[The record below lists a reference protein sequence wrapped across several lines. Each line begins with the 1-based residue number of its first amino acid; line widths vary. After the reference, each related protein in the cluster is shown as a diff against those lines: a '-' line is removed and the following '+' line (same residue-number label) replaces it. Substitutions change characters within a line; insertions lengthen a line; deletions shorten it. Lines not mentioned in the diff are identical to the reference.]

1 MDASAASEEASV
13 AAIPF
18 IDTHVH
24 FYDLQHPSLE
34 YGWLQAGVKHHI
46 LEAVEPIQAQR
57 YWADDW
63 LAESRFANVVK
74 SIHVECA
81 VGTPDPVEETRWLQ
95 AFADRLGQPHGIVAE
110 VHLARPDAEEVLDRH
125 LEFPNLRGV
134 RDFGEGDYELDPA
147 WRRGFAHLA
156 RHDLVACLDSGPER
170 YAKVKA
176 LADAF
181 PHTRI
186 SLDHA
191 GLPLRRDEEYLAL
204 WRREIAS
211 LAEAPN
217 VIVKVSAL
225 GMGDPRWTVDSMRP
239 LVLHCIESFG
249 VERTVF
255 GTNWPVDR
263 LFSSYPD
270 VIDAYATIIS
280 DFSASEQTAMF
291 SGNAERY
298 FRI

>member
-1 MDASAASEEASV
+1 M

-24 FYDLQHPSLE
+24 FYDLGHPTLE
-34 YGWLQAGVKHHI
+34 YGWLQPGVKHHI

-63 LAESRFANVVK
+63 MAESRFSNVAK

-95 AFADRLGQPHGIVAE
+95 AFADRLGHPHGIVAE
-110 VHLARPDAEEVLDRH
+110 VHLAQPDAEAVIEAH
-125 LEFPNLRGV
+125 LAFPNMRGV

-147 WRRGFAHLA
+147 WRRGFAHLRA
-156 RHDLVACLDSGPER
+156 HDLVACMDSRPER
-170 YAKVKA
+170 YAKVKD
-176 LADAF
+176 LARAF
-181 PHTRI
+181 PDTRI
-186 SLDHA
+186 CLDHA
-191 GLPLRRDEEYLAL
+191 GLPLRRDDDYLAL
-204 WRREIAS
+204 WRRELAS

-217 VIVKVSAL
+217 VIVKISAL
-225 GMGDPRWTVDSMRP
+225 GMGDPRWTVESMRP
-239 LVLHCIESFG
+239 LVLHCIDTFG
-249 VERTVF
+249 VERTIF

-270 VIDAYATIIS
+270 VVDAYARIIS
-280 DFSASEQTAMF
+280 TCTPAEQIAMF

>member
-1 MDASAASEEASV
+1 V

-34 YGWLQAGVKHHI
+34 YGWLKPGVRHDI
-46 LEAVEPIQAQR
+46 LEAVEAIQTQR

-63 LAESRFANVVK
+63 LAETRFANVAK
-74 SIHVECA
+74 SVHVECA

-95 AFADRLGQPHGIVAE
+95 AFADRLGHPHGIVAE
-110 VHLARPDAEEVLDRH
+110 VHLARPDAEAVLEAH
-125 LEFPNLRGV
+125 LSFPNMRGV
-134 RDFGEGDYELDPA
+134 RDFGEGDYESDPA
-147 WRRGFAHLA
+147 WRRGFALLG
-156 RHDLVACLDSGPER
+156 RHDLVACMDSRPER
-170 YAKVKA
+170 YAMVKD
-176 LADAF
+176 LARAF
-181 PHTRI
+181 PDTRI
-186 SLDHA
+186 CLDHA
-191 GLPLRRDEEYLAL
+191 GLPLRRDAEYLDD
-204 WRREIAS
+204 WRRELAS
-211 LAEAPN
+211 LAEASN

-225 GMGDPRWTVDSMRP
+225 GMGDPRWTVESMRP

-270 VIDAYATIIS
+270 VIDAYAEIIR
-280 DFSASEQTAMF
+280 DFSPDEQAALF
-291 SGNAERY
+291 SGNAERH

>member
-1 MDASAASEEASV
+1 M

-24 FYDLQHPSLE
+24 FYDMQHPRLE
-34 YGWLQAGVKHHI
+34 YGWLQPGVKHHI

-63 LAESRFANVVK
+63 IAESRFANVSK
-74 SIHVECA
+74 SIHVQCA
-81 VGTPDPVEETRWLQ
+81 VGTLDVVEETRWLQ
-95 AFADRLGQPHGIVAE
+95 AFADRLGHPHGIVAE
-110 VHLARPDAEEVLDRH
+110 VHLAGVDVEEVIEQH
-125 LEFPNLRGV
+125 LAFPNMRGV

-147 WRRGFAHLA
+147 WRRGFARLQA
-156 RHDLVACLDSGPER
+156 YDLVACIDSRPER
-170 YAKVKA
+170 YANVKDLA
-176 LADAF
+176 LSF
-181 PHTRI
+181 PDTLI

-191 GLPLRRDEEYLAL
+191 GLPLRRDDEYLAL
-204 WRREIAS
+204 WRRELAS

-217 VIVKVSAL
+217 VIIKVSAL
-225 GMGDPRWTVDSMRP
+225 GMGDPRWTLASMRP
-239 LVLHCIESFG
+239 LVLQCIESFG
-249 VERTVF
+249 VARTIF

-270 VIDAYATIIS
+270 VVDAYAHIIS
-280 DFSASEQTAMF
+280 GFSPAEQTALF

>member
-1 MDASAASEEASV
+1 MAD
-13 AAIPF
+13 IPF

-24 FYDLQHPSLE
+24 FYDLQHPELQ
-34 YGWLQAGVKHHI
+34 YGWLQPGVKHHI
-46 LEAVEPIQAQR
+46 LDSVEAIQAQR

-63 LAESRFANVVK
+63 VAETRFANVVK

-95 AFADRLGQPHGIVAE
+95 AFADRLGHPHGIVAE
-110 VHLARPDAEEVLDRH
+110 VHLAQSDAETVIEQH
-125 LEFPNLRGV
+125 LQFANVRGV
-134 RDFGEGDYELDPA
+134 RDFGEGDYALDPT
-147 WRRGFAHLA
+147 WRRGFAHL
-156 RHDLVACLDSGPER
+156 RKHDLVACLDSRPET
-170 YAKVKA
+170 
-176 LADAF
+176 LAQIKQLAAAF
-181 PHTRI
+181 PDVRI

-191 GLPLRRDEEYLAL
+191 GLPLQRDHDYLAF

-217 VIVKVSAL
+217 VIVKISAL
-225 GMGDPRWTVDSMRP
+225 GMGDPRWTVDSWRP
-239 LVLHCIESFG
+239 MVLHCIESFG
-249 VERTVF
+249 VERTIF
-255 GTNWPVDR
+255 GSNWPVDR

-270 VIDAYATIIS
+270 VIDAYAELIR
-280 DFSASEQTAMF
+280 DFSAAEQTALF

>member
-1 MDASAASEEASV
+1 MAAV
-13 AAIPF
+13 PF

-24 FYDLQHPSLE
+24 FYDLQHPQLE
-34 YGWLQAGVKHHI
+34 YGWLRPGVKHHI
-46 LEAVEPIQAQR
+46 LEAVEPISAQR

-63 LAESRFANVVK
+63 MAESRFANVVK
-74 SIHVECA
+74 SIHVQCA
-81 VGTPDPVEETRWLQ
+81 VGTPDPVEETRWIQ
-95 AFADRLGQPHGIVAE
+95 AFADRLGHPHGIVAE
-110 VHLARPDAEEVLDRH
+110 VHLAAPDAEAVIEQH
-125 LEFPNLRGV
+125 MAFANLRGV

-147 WRRGFAHLA
+147 WQRGFGRLREHE
-156 RHDLVACLDSGPER
+156 LVACLDSRPER
-170 YAKVKA
+170 YANVKA
-176 LADAF
+176 LAQAF
-181 PHTRI
+181 PDTLI

-191 GLPLRRDEEYLAL
+191 GLPLRRDDEYLAL
-204 WRREIAS
+204 WRRELTS

-225 GMGDPRWTVDSMRP
+225 GMGDPRWTLQSMRP
-239 LVLHCIESFG
+239 LVLHCIEAFG
-249 VERTVF
+249 VERTIF

-270 VIDAYATIIS
+270 VIDAYAQIIGV
-280 DFSASEQTAMF
+280 FSPAEQAAMF

>member
-1 MDASAASEEASV
+1 M

-24 FYDLQHPSLE
+24 FYDLQHPALE
-34 YGWLQAGVKHHI
+34 YGWLQPGVKHHI
-46 LEAVEPIQAQR
+46 LEAIEPIHAQR

-63 LAESRFANVVK
+63 LAEHRFANLVK

-95 AFADRLGQPHGIVAE
+95 AFADRLGHPHGIVAE
-110 VHLARPDAEEVLDRH
+110 VHLARPDAQAVLEEH
-125 LEFPNLRGV
+125 LACANMRGV
-134 RDFGEGDYELDPA
+134 RDFGEGEYLVDPA
-147 WRRGFAHLA
+147 WRRGLAHLG
-156 RHDLVACLDSGPER
+156 RHELVYCVDPRPETFAQIKDLA
-170 YAKVKA
+170 A
-176 LADAF
+176 AF
-181 PHTRI
+181 PDTRI

-191 GLPLRRDEEYLAL
+191 GFPLSREDDYLAF
-204 WRREIAS
+204 WRSELAS

-217 VIVKVSAL
+217 VFVKISAL

-270 VIDAYATIIS
+270 VIDAYERIIAE
-280 DFSASEQTAMF
+280 FTPAEQTAMF
-291 SGNAERY
+291 SANAERY

>member
-1 MDASAASEEASV
+1 M

-24 FYDLQHPSLE
+24 FYDLRHPTLE
-34 YGWLQAGVKHHI
+34 YGWLQPGVKHHI

-63 LAESRFANVVK
+63 IAESRFANVIK
-74 SIHVECA
+74 SIHVQCA
-81 VGTPDPVEETRWLQ
+81 VGTPDPVEESRWMQ
-95 AFADRLGQPHGIVAE
+95 AFADRLSHPHGFVAE
-110 VHLARPDAEEVLDRH
+110 AHLAQPDVEDVIDEH
-125 LEFPNLRGV
+125 LQFANMRGI
-134 RDFGEGDYELDPA
+134 RDFGEGEYLVDPA
-147 WRRGFAHLA
+147 WRHGFAQL
-156 RHDLVACLDSGPER
+156 REHDLVYCVDPRPETLVEI
-170 YAKVKA
+170 KD
-176 LADAF
+176 LAAAF
-181 PHTRI
+181 PDTLI

-191 GLPLRRDEEYLAL
+191 GFPLRREEDYMAF
-204 WRREIAS
+204 WRAGMTS

-239 LVLHCIESFG
+239 LVLQCIESFG
-249 VERTVF
+249 VERTIF

-270 VIDAYATIIS
+270 VIDAYAEIIAG
-280 DFSASEQTAMF
+280 FSAAEQTAMF
-291 SGNAERY
+291 SGNAERF